1 MSSLTYGELI
11 SDTELTPKKAQTYFV
26 NINTMSDEEMKA
38 AAKEILTQGPTV
50 AALADINMS
59 PEDIKDFITYVQE
72 RPSEM
77 RHVITYGYT
86 GFNNSDLL
94 NDSNGKI
101 DGVENLVLRGFL
113 RNKLGPAVDRFHK
126 EQAKAHPEPQKQ
138 GFFQKA
144 AECVSK
150 TVRRAMFGPART
162 IGTGEFDNVKTSYN
176 VRNNNQNNN
185 SPRKGDYT
193 L

>member
-1 MSSLTYGELI
+1 MSGLTYGELI

-113 RNKLGPAVDRFHK
+113 RFRMSFSL
-126 EQAKAHPEPQKQ
+126 
-138 GFFQKA
+138 FFMK
-144 AECVSK
+144 V
-150 TVRRAMFGPART
+150 VNG
-162 IGTGEFDNVKTSYN
+162 GT
-176 VRNNNQNNN
+176 
-185 SPRKGDYT
+185 
-193 L
+193 